1 MRRLNQI
8 FANFSEEFLINSTDL
23 DPGGYYCDPFHS
35 YLKLLHTYYIPII
48 IAVGFVGNFLSCV
61 VFLSTHLK
69 MRSSSYYLA
78 ALAIADFGF
87 LCVVLVVHCSF
98 NNVFEIY
105 NSDGWCQF
113 FVYLSSVCA
122 SLSVWLIVAFT
133 VERFIAVQYPL
144 QRPHICTVSRAKTV
158 VISLTAVA
166 MLSQLYL
173 FWIAGVINNHDGKH
187 PECEMKPAYFEF
199 MKVINF
205 VDTMATLIVPF
216 VLIVTMNTM
225 IARNLFLFRRRL
237 QASSIDEYLDTD
249 TDKTELQHSNVQ
261 SGCSN
266 RRQGSQQSHVSQ
278 KSNPSRSS
286 KKYNNNQ
293 LERCPCIHIKMS
305 ARNIASTR
313 SQQNITKMLLLIS
326 SVFIALNFPSYV
338 TRLSVYFVFTL
349 QQKNPPETLYCIQQ
363 FAMLLY
369 YTNFSINFL
378 LYAMC
383 GVTFRRCLWQLLR
396 NNLKRLASTPFHN
409 K

>member
-1 MRRLNQI
+1 MRRLNHI
-8 FANFSEEFLINSTDL
+8 PANFSQELFNATEF
-23 DPGGYYCDPFHS
+23 DPGGYYSDIDCDFFSS
-35 YLKLLHTYYIPII
+35 YLRILHTYYIPAI
-48 IAVGFVGNFLSCV
+48 IAVGFLGNFFSCV

-78 ALAIADFGF
+78 ALAVADFGF
-87 LCVVLVVHCSF
+87 LFVVLVVHCSF
-98 NNVFEIY
+98 NNVFEIF
-105 NSDGWCQF
+105 NTDGWCQF
-113 FVYLSSVCA
+113 FVYISSVCA

-158 VISLTAVA
+158 VISLTVVA
-166 MLSQLYL
+166 MVSQVYL
-173 FWIAGVINNHDGKH
+173 FWIAGLINVSAERE
-187 PECEMKPAYFEF
+187 ECEMRPVYLEF
-199 MKVINF
+199 MKVVNF

-225 IARNLFLFRRRL
+225 IARNLFLFSKRL
-237 QASSIDEYLDTD
+237 QASSIDENLYTD
-249 TDKTELQHSNVQ
+249 TTELQHSNTQ
-261 SGCSN
+261 SGISN
-266 RRQGSQQSHVSQ
+266 RRQGSQQSHISQ
-278 KSNPSRSS
+278 KSNLSRSS
-286 KKYNNNQ
+286 KKANNNQ
-293 LERCPCIHIKMS
+293 LERCPCIHVKMS
-305 ARNIASTR
+305 ARNVASTR

-338 TRLSVYFVFTL
+338 IRLSVYAYTL

-396 NNLKRLASTPFHN
+396 NTLKRLASTPFSS
-409 K
+409 KW